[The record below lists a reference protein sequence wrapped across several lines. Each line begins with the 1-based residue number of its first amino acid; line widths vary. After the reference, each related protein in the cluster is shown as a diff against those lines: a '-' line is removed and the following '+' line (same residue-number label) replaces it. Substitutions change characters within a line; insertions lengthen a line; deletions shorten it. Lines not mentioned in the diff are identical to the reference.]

1 MLDIYQ
7 RNIRKGGVIVHLIL
21 IRFDKLVKLLK
32 TPHLEAMR
40 NITVYRKIAKSFRD
54 GIYIFDITMLD
65 SYFSIVNCFSPRQF
79 ASLQWT
85 TIVRHNVSM

>member
-1 MLDIYQ
+1 MNINHNGIMLDIYQ

-40 NITVYRKIAKSFRD
+40 KV
-54 GIYIFDITMLD
+54 
-65 SYFSIVNCFSPRQF
+65 QF
-79 ASLQWT
+79 YLQDL
-85 TIVRHNVSM
+85 

>member
-1 MLDIYQ
+1 MNINHYGIMLDVYQ

-40 NITVYRKIAKSFRD
+40 NITVYRKIAKSFR
-54 GIYIFDITMLD
+54 IEE
-65 SYFSIVNCFSPRQF
+65 
-79 ASLQWT
+79 
-85 TIVRHNVSM
+85 

>member
-7 RNIRKGGVIVHLIL
+7 RNIRKEGVIVHLIL

-40 NITVYRKIAKSFRD
+40 NMTVYRKIAKSFR
-54 GIYIFDITMLD
+54 IEE
-65 SYFSIVNCFSPRQF
+65 
-79 ASLQWT
+79 
-85 TIVRHNVSM
+85 